1 MTLSIKSSSLFI
13 VSGSIRH
20 LILLRPVMQTPP
32 TMWWWMVLVLA
43 ATVTVQAASRDQWR
57 GRSIYQVVTDRFARS
72 DNSTTAFCE
81 AGLGEYCGGSL
92 QGIINKLDYIQ
103 DLGFDAVWI
112 SPVQSQ
118 ESTRTA
124 DLSAYH
130 GYWPNDLYSVNSHF
144 GTSDDL
150 QALSAALHARGMY
163 LMLDIVVGDMAWAGN
178 ASTIDYST
186 FNPFND
192 QKYFHDYKLLSED
205 PTNDTCVL
213 DCWMGDNTIS
223 LPDLRNEDQEV
234 QQILGTWVSELV
246 SNYSSMSI
254 RVLSLQR
261 CLEHS
266 PVFFSSFSKSAGI
279 FTMGEGATRDASGYC
294 SLQPS
299 ISGLLNYPLYY
310 ILSEAFNTTNGD
322 LNKIIQSIDYI
333 RTHCEDVLAL
343 GTFTSNQDVPRF
355 GSYTSD
361 ISSTTGKNST
371 CQGGFN
377 PVNRE
382 ALWLT
387 KYSMK
392 SNSLP
397 LLVQSLNRIRSYASG
412 DGEKSTVASK
422 SGSDYL
428 SYLSLPIYNSTN
440 ILAMRKGF
448 PGNQVVS
455 VVSNLGA
462 KPASKATTKITL
474 GPDGTGFS
482 LGQNVTELFSCKT
495 FVTDSSGNIHVDLSS
510 DGGPRVYYPTESLN
524 RSTNICGDHTQTST
538 TSSASPSTSTGAG
551 ISLFVLSWD
560 LRTLIV
566 TAALIM
572 SYISI

>member
-1 MTLSIKSSSLFI
+1 MYTA
-13 VSGSIRH
+13 
-20 LILLRPVMQTPP
+20 P
-32 TMWWWMVLVLA
+32 TMWWWKILVFA
-43 ATVTVQAASRDQWR
+43 AIGTVKAASREQWL
-57 GRSIYQVVTDRFARS
+57 GRSVYQVVTDRFARS
-72 DNSTTAFCE
+72 DNSTTASCD
-81 AGLGEYCGGSL
+81 AGMGKYCGGSFR
-92 QGIINKLDYIQ
+92 GIINRLDYIQ
-103 DLGFDAVWI
+103 ELGFDAVWI

-130 GYWPNDLYSVNSHF
+130 GYWPNDLYAVNSHF

-150 QALSAALHARGMY
+150 QALSTALHARGMY

-178 ASTIDYST
+178 ASTIDYSS
-186 FNPFND
+186 FNPFSD

-205 PTNDTCVL
+205 PTNEACVL
-213 DCWMGDNTIS
+213 DCWMGDNTVS

-234 QQILGTWVSELV
+234 QQILGNWISQLV
-246 SNYSSMSI
+246 SNYSIDGLRIDS
-254 RVLSLQR
+254 VLNIP
-261 CLEHS
+261 
-266 PVFFSSFSKSAGI
+266 PVFFHNFSKSAGV

-299 ISGLLNYPLYY
+299 LSGLLNYPLYY

-322 LNKIIQSIDYI
+322 LSKIVQSIDYI
-333 RTHCEDVLAL
+333 RTRCEDIFTL

-361 ISSTTGKNST
+361 ISLARNILTISMLADGIPILYYGEEQHLS
-371 CQGGFN
+371 GGFN

-387 KYSMK
+387 KYSMN
-392 SNSLP
+392 STSLP

-412 DGEKSTVASK
+412 DGEKSIVASK
-422 SGSDYL
+422 SGSGYL

-448 PGNQVVS
+448 TGNQVVS

-462 KPASKATTKITL
+462 KPASNATTKITL
-474 GPDGTGFS
+474 GSDGTGFS
-482 LGQNVTELFSCKT
+482 SGQNVTELLSCKT

-524 RSTNICGDHTQTST
+524 RSTDICGNHTQTST
-538 TSSASPSTSTGAG
+538 ASSASPKTSIGSR
-551 ISLFVLSWD
+551 ISIFGLSWEMGA
-560 LRTLIV
+560 LIV
-566 TAALIM
+566 TAVLTM
-572 SYISI
+572 SHIFI